1 MITKKSL
8 NKTFK
13 ISKVSGY
20 HRYFREEI
28 DKETGKVNLI
38 EVDKSF
44 YQDLYNRDFNFM
56 KMFYENFINVLEVYF
71 AGSSFKVSVLKFLF
85 LNADKENCIFATS
98 AEIAE
103 ALETTRPAVSKEL
116 KILQDCNFIKKV
128 RNGVYQIN
136 TDCVF
141 KGSHNQRM
149 SAKEKFTKPL
159 KKP

>member
-1 MITKKSL
+1 MVLK
-8 NKTFK
+8 
-13 ISKVSGY
+13 
-20 HRYFREEI
+20 
-28 DKETGKVNLI
+28 I

-44 YQDLYNRDFNFM
+44 YQDLYNKDFNFM
-56 KMFYENFINVLEVYF
+56 KMFTNNMLNVIKDFFGGAKADIFNILI
-71 AGSSFKVSVLKFLF
+71 K
-85 LNADKENCIFATS
+85 NADKENCIFATS

-128 RNGVYQIN
+128 RNSVYQIN
-136 TDCVF
+136 VDCVF
-141 KGSHNQRM
+141 KGSHTQRM

>member
-1 MITKKSL
+1 M
-8 NKTFK
+8 
-13 ISKVSGY
+13 SGY

-28 DKETGKVNLI
+28 DKETGEVNLI

-71 AGSSFKVSVLKFLF
+71 SGSSFKVSVLKFLF

-103 ALETTRPAVSKEL
+103 ALKTTRPAVSKEL

-136 TDCVF
+136 VDCVF
-141 KGSHNQRM
+141 KGSHTQRM